1 MRTGIA
7 NLTLD
12 RGRCPSWLFEKMRKL
27 AQVISLIIIEEFGT
41 EEFLKR
47 LSDPVWFQ
55 SFGSLLAFDWNASG
69 LTTTTLAALKE
80 ALKPYQKKLGIFICG
95 GKGKTSRNTP
105 KEIQFLS
112 YFADFDKKTTQKLE
126 FISKAV
132 AKIDNCLI
140 QDGFN
145 LYHHN
150 FLFDK
155 SGNWTVIQQGMN
167 QNLHSARRYH
177 WFSKNISQLDLEPHS
192 GIVTSQ
198 KFEKVLNLTSK
209 KSQENK
215 KATLALI
222 KSKKTFLANVKII
235 FSSQKTLKILTL
247 PNCEFRNHP
256 NLKSFIDSNYLFK
269 IFQKIAQNDYQSYLD
284 LLLTEGVGPKTIRAL
299 SLASEIIYGKKPSFE
314 DPARYSFAHGGKD
327 GTPYPVDRS
336 TYDKTIEILEKAIK
350 KSNFLSLK
358 EKEYLIF
365 RCKNLNFQI
374 LNPKS

>member
-95 GKGKTSRNTP
+95 GKGKASRNTP

-112 YFADFDKKTTQKLE
+112 HLADFDKKTTQKLE

-215 KATLALI
+215 NATLVLV
-222 KSKKTFLANVKII
+222 KSKKTFLSDVKII

>member
-12 RGRCPSWLFEKMRKL
+12 RGKCPSWLFEKMKKL
-27 AQVISLIIIEEFGT
+27 AQMISLIIIEEFGT
-41 EEFLKR
+41 EEFLRR

-80 ALKPYQKKLGIFICG
+80 SLKPYQKKLGIFICG
-95 GKGKTSRNTP
+95 GKGKTSRKTP
-105 KEIQFLS
+105 EEIQLLS
-112 YFADFDKKTTQKLE
+112 FAACFDKKTTQKL
-126 FISKAV
+126 ILTSKAV

-155 SGNWTVIQQGMN
+155 FGNWSVVQQGMN
-167 QNLHSARRYH
+167 QNFHSARRYH
-177 WFSKNISQLDLEPHS
+177 WFSKNINQLDLEPHS
-192 GIVTSQ
+192 GIAAPQ

-247 PNCEFRNHP
+247 PDCEFKNHP
-256 NLKSFIDSNYLFK
+256 NLKSFIDSDYLFK
-269 IFQKIAQNDYQSYLD
+269 IFQKIAQNDYQSYLQ
-284 LLLTEGVGPKTIRAL
+284 LLLTKGVGSKTIRAL
-299 SLASEIIYGKKPSFE
+299 SLSSEIIYGKKPSFE

-327 GTPYPVDRS
+327 GTPYPVDKT

-350 KSNFLSLK
+350 KSKFLSLK
-358 EKEYLIF
+358 EKEYLVS
-365 RCKNLNFQI
+365 RCKNLG
-374 LNPKS
+374 LKSSLD